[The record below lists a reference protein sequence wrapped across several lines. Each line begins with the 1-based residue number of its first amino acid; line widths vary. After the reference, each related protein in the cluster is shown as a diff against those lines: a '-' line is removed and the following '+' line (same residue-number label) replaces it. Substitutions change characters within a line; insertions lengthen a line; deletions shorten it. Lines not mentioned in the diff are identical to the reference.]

1 MLKDAIGGIRDEA
14 VALSE
19 QGIWIALTGLIILLT
34 DKVMKSSVA
43 NWALVAQFSDWLFN
57 RGLRSGLPVS
67 HVVFSAIFM
76 ILIIIAAVLRYSLL
90 GWFSIL
96 SDFPT
101 DPDYGLNS
109 ITWVE
114 VLFAFCVANREMVF
128 DLITYGIR
136 MILDAL
142 ELVFVKTPWIV
153 IASLIVLLTRLTAGI
168 RTAIWLASFLAYMG
182 LLGFW
187 EKAMT
192 TLALLGK
199 ATCLSVLI
207 GIPVGMF
214 CACRPRIYSFIQL
227 FMDFMQTMPAFVFMM
242 PVIAFFG
249 SDKPAALV
257 STLIFGGTPVVR
269 LTVLCLRG
277 VPDSVREAAVSFGAN
292 K

>member
-136 MILDAL
+136 MILDPSCFGVGVCKDPLDRNRQPYRAADTADGGYSHRD
-142 ELVFVKTPWIV
+142 LVGQC
-153 IASLIVLLTRLTAGI
+153 S
-168 RTAIWLASFLAYMG
+168 G
-182 LLGFW
+182 LHGVVGV
-187 EKAMT
+187 
-192 TLALLGK
+192 LGK
-199 ATCLSVLI
+199 GHDHVGAVGNSDL
-207 GIPVGMF
+207 PV
-214 CACRPRIYSFIQL
+214 RPYWYSS
-227 FMDFMQTMPAFVFMM
+227 
-242 PVIAFFG
+242 G
-249 SDKPAALV
+249 
-257 STLIFGGTPVVR
+257 
-269 LTVLCLRG
+269 
-277 VPDSVREAAVSFGAN
+277 
-292 K
+292 

>member
-109 ITWVE
+109 IT
-114 VLFAFCVANREMVF
+114 
-128 DLITYGIR
+128 
-136 MILDAL
+136 
-142 ELVFVKTPWIV
+142 
-153 IASLIVLLTRLTAGI
+153 
-168 RTAIWLASFLAYMG
+168 
-182 LLGFW
+182 
-187 EKAMT
+187 
-192 TLALLGK
+192 
-199 ATCLSVLI
+199 
-207 GIPVGMF
+207 
-214 CACRPRIYSFIQL
+214 
-227 FMDFMQTMPAFVFMM
+227 
-242 PVIAFFG
+242 
-249 SDKPAALV
+249 
-257 STLIFGGTPVVR
+257 
-269 LTVLCLRG
+269 
-277 VPDSVREAAVSFGAN
+277 
-292 K
+292 

>member
-1 MLKDAIGGIRDEA
+1 VLKDAIGGIRDEA

-136 MILDAL
+136 MILDA
-142 ELVFVKTPWIV
+142 
-153 IASLIVLLTRLTAGI
+153 
-168 RTAIWLASFLAYMG
+168 
-182 LLGFW
+182 
-187 EKAMT
+187 
-192 TLALLGK
+192 
-199 ATCLSVLI
+199 
-207 GIPVGMF
+207 
-214 CACRPRIYSFIQL
+214 
-227 FMDFMQTMPAFVFMM
+227 
-242 PVIAFFG
+242 
-249 SDKPAALV
+249 
-257 STLIFGGTPVVR
+257 
-269 LTVLCLRG
+269 
-277 VPDSVREAAVSFGAN
+277 
-292 K
+292 